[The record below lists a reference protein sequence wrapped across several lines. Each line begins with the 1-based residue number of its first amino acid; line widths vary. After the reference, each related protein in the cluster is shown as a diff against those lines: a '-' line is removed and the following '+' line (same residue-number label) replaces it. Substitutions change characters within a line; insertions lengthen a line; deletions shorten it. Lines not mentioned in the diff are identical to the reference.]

1 MKATCN
7 PTIAIHPRFDE
18 PRQLGTGTRTFRR
31 PLRMLRVLAI
41 VSLGLFAGGGCW
53 APLVSPAIPACSLP
67 DSFRTP
73 IRTAGPPLNL
83 ASLSIPPQPD
93 YILGP
98 GDVLEVVIHDLYPG
112 QPVHPVRAQVMGN
125 GQIHLPI
132 VGAVLVDGKNLMQAH
147 VTINAAYA
155 DGFMKDPRTN
165 VYLFEKATTSVLVM
179 GEVGAP
185 GMYRLPKYENDV
197 AHALAAAGGLME
209 DAGTEL
215 QVHRR
220 IPPGQVVPTGYQAS
234 SAGEPATTL
243 QVLTPPEP
251 GAYAAEATDMGSGAI
266 DTTESTVSP
275 RGVRLIDEPT
285 RIVKIPLNGYPDQPL
300 YSSDIVLNPGDV
312 VVVPSRKDE
321 VFYVVGK
328 LSPTN
333 FLRFSISERERDI
346 GAGFLLP
353 RDREIDVVT
362 AVAMA
367 GYIDPI
373 DSPTTVT
380 VHRHFSGGRMMLIKV
395 DLIKARYNPKETV
408 LVAAGDIIYL
418 NPDAAWWTRR
428 TIDRIIVSLFDISY
442 RKALGFGN

>member
-1 MKATCN
+1 
-7 PTIAIHPRFDE
+7 
-18 PRQLGTGTRTFRR
+18 
-31 PLRMLRVLAI
+31 MLRVLAL
-41 VSLGLFAGGGCW
+41 VSLGLFASGGCW
-53 APLVSPAIPACSLP
+53 APFVSPAIPACSLP

-98 GDVLEVVIHDLYPG
+98 GDVLEVAIHDLYPG
-112 QPVHPVRAQVMGN
+112 QPVHPVRVEVMGN

-132 VGAVLVDGKNLMQAH
+132 VGAVSVEGKNLMQAH
-147 VTINAAYA
+147 VAINTAYA

-165 VYLFEKATTSVLVM
+165 VFLAEKASTSVLVL

-209 DAGTEL
+209 DAGLEL

-220 IPPGQVVPTGYQAS
+220 IPPGQVVPAGYQTS
-234 SAGEPATTL
+234 SGGEPGTTL

-251 GAYAAEATDMGSGAI
+251 GVPSSAEVSDMGL
-266 DTTESTVSP
+266 STVGMMESAESP
-275 RGVRLIDEPT
+275 LGVPLADEPT
-285 RIVKIPLNGYPDQPL
+285 RIVRIPLNGLPAQPI
-300 YSSDIVLNPGDV
+300 YSSDIVLNAGDV

-333 FLRFSISERERDI
+333 FTRFSISERERDI

-380 VHRHFSGGRMMLIKV
+380 VHRHCANGQTMLINV

-408 LVAAGDIIYL
+408 LVSAGDIIYL
-418 NPDAAWWTRR
+418 NPDAAWWARR
-428 TIDRIIVSLFDISY
+428 TFDRIIPSLFDISY
-442 RKALGFGN
+442 RKALGFSR